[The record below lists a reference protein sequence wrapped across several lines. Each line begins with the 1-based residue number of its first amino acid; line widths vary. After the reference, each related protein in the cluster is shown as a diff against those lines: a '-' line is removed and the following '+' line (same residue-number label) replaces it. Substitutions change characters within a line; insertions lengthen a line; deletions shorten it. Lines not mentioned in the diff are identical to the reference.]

1 MFLQSACG
9 SSIPSFLN
17 VINTNENPPT
27 FNRTNKFTNGFQALI
42 DAYGVAS
49 YREANPGNYCF
60 FCICYF
66 TVFLF
71 SALYTIIT
79 FPFLFAVMFGD
90 SGHGML
96 MALFG
101 LYLVISEKSLEKK
114 KIDNEI
120 FNIFFAGRYI
130 ILLMGF
136 FSMYTGFIYNDI
148 FSKSINI
155 FGTTW
160 SVNYTKDTVIKN
172 EFLTL
177 NPTTDFTQYP
187 YFIGID
193 PAWQVSVTF

>member
-1 MFLQSACG
+1 MFA
-9 SSIPSFLN
+9 
-17 VINTNENPPT
+17 
-27 FNRTNKFTNGFQALI
+27 
-42 DAYGVAS
+42 
-49 YREANPGNYCF
+49 
-60 FCICYF
+60 
-66 TVFLF
+66 
-71 SALYTIIT
+71 ALYTIIT
-79 FPFLFAVMFGD
+79 FPFLFAIMFGD
-90 SGHGML
+90 SGHGMI

-101 LYLVISEKSLEKK
+101 LYLVISEKSLQKK

-130 ILLMGF
+130 ILLMGC

-148 FSKSINI
+148 FSKSINV

-160 SVNYTKDTVIKN
+160 KVNYTQDTVKSN

-193 PAWQVSVTF
+193 PVWQVSFFPLNMLAGVPLRNSNS